1 MRRINL
7 LPPELAAK
15 RRSRQ
20 IASMIVIAGMVLLGL
35 MFVIYGA
42 QRARLASARGE
53 LERQQRVNAGLQRQ
67 VTQLSQFAQQQE
79 QVRTKEQLLDALIK
93 NEVRWSQVLTEIS
106 LVIPADDWLT
116 NFSGLVQQGIVGPG
130 QPIGTIQVSGCTLL
144 PADGTHL
151 NVAQFLVQLG
161 RPLIFA
167 DDPFLTLSSIG
178 SDTCPVQFSAQLQL
192 TEQSR
197 RGAQPGGGRR
207 I

>member
-20 IASMIVIAGMVLLGL
+20 IAGMIVVAGLVVLGL
-35 MFVIYGA
+35 MVILYGA

-67 VTQLSQFAQQQE
+67 AAQLSQFAQRQE
-79 QVRTKEQLLDALIK
+79 QLRTKEQLLAALTR
-93 NEVRWSQVLTEIS
+93 NEVRWSSVLTEIS

-116 NFSGLVQQGIVGPG
+116 NFSGIIQQGIVAPG
-130 QPIGTIQVSGCTLL
+130 QPIGTIQASGCTLL
-144 PADGTHL
+144 PPDGTHL

-178 SDTCPVQFSAQLQL
+178 SDVCPVQFNSQIQL
-192 TEQSR
+192 TEQAR
-197 RGAQPGGGRR
+197 RSAQPGGGRR